1 MTALVGGIGALVL
14 GIILLVVW
22 WGYFLALIAG
32 AIPLI
37 LLLGGALATYLGV
50 EEYKDKLERGKVE
63 QEPFPASTPVENDTE
78 KYKKESEQYKQEV
91 DALKQEI
98 ESLKNTEKEE

>member
-22 WGYFLALIAG
+22 WNYFLALIAG

-63 QEPFPASTPVENDTE
+63 QEPFPASAPVENDSE

-91 DALKQEI
+91 DALKKEI
-98 ESLKNTEKEE
+98 ESLKTTEKED